1 MKLKKKILCVG
12 DLILD
17 SYSDGLVHRVSPEA
31 PIPVLKSF
39 KKKDKFVMGGSGNV
53 AKNITA
59 AGSHCHLISV
69 IGSDE
74 NGKILKKLCNLSDN
88 LSLRFIN

>member
-1 MKLKKKILCVG
+1 
-12 DLILD
+12 
-17 SYSDGLVHRVSPEA
+17 
-31 PIPVLKSF
+31 
-39 KKKDKFVMGGSGNV
+39 MGGSGNV

-74 NGKILKKLCNLSDN
+74 NGKILKELLKS
-88 LSLRFIN
+88 F

>member
-1 MKLKKKILCVG
+1 
-12 DLILD
+12 
-17 SYSDGLVHRVSPEA
+17 
-31 PIPVLKSF
+31 
-39 KKKDKFVMGGSGNV
+39 MGGSGNV

-74 NGKILKKLCNLSDN
+74 NGKILKELCNLSDN
-88 LSLRFIN
+88 LWKCDLLIDPKRITTRKHRFCFRESADFKSRF